1 MSTMLAQRHPNN
13 LLCKGR
19 WAGVVAGVPMALIG
33 LGGGA
38 ARADDLIAAS
48 AVSTAPVAGEA
59 MNSLLGRVAPAFVPV
74 APPKVM
80 VEQAPAVDGER
91 GFAFGGVSYRW
102 WTNQGASNFGLG
114 IGAVGSFVGYDIG
127 GAPLLGSSS
136 PLLMVGYR
144 YQMNTRSVLFADA
157 SSVRR
162 FDADT
167 TDRYS
172 TKVGVEW
179 KARSNGL
186 GLDGASRS
194 LTFQLDSGY
203 RMSLKVRRNGI
214 GVYLKGQF

>member
-13 LLCKGR
+13 LLCKGH
-19 WAGVVAGVPMALIG
+19 WAGVVAGVPMALSG
-33 LGGGA
+33 LGVGA
-38 ARADDLIAAS
+38 ARADDLMAAS
-48 AVSTAPVAGEA
+48 TVSTAPVAGEP
-59 MNSLLGRVAPAFVPV
+59 MNSLLGRVAAAV

-80 VEQAPAVDGER
+80 VEQTPVVDGER
-91 GFAFGGVSYRW
+91 AFTLGGVSYRW
-102 WTNQGASNFGLG
+102 WTAQGASNFGLG
-114 IGAVGSFVGYDIG
+114 IGAVGNFAGYDIAG
-127 GAPLLGSSS
+127 TPSLGSSS

-144 YQMNTRSVLFADA
+144 YQMNTRSILFADA
-157 SSVRR
+157 SGVRR